1 MEHPRGS
8 DGINEC
14 HKGARHK
21 HGVMGDDGGQVV
33 VAGRQ
38 RADGGSVVN
47 FFFFFFFF
55 FFGEASRVRAREQE
69 HSKDLGSG
77 AIIWKG
83 LGRMF

>member
-55 FFGEASRVRAREQE
+55 FFWGKRREYGRVNRSILRTWEEAP
-69 HSKDLGSG
+69 
-77 AIIWKG
+77 
-83 LGRMF
+83 